1 MKRNLGIAALVAALL
16 ALATWWWR
24 DHFEWAPLDVER
36 PLRGEARYNAFFA
49 LRKALEE
56 QGREVTARGAL
67 DSGLDALGDGDLVV
81 LGADVRTL
89 GQRQVDDLLAYLERG
104 GRLVFDVPGGD
115 DERGGPL
122 LEALDLT
129 TTARAECLELRVD
142 ADAAKNAP
150 CVRARHFRL
159 GDDAREALEWQLGD
173 DEDPAFARGTHGDGA
188 WLAAGSLA
196 FLKNDE
202 LDDHAAFAW
211 QVLAPMLGDGRVHL
225 VYATDV
231 PPLHVLL
238 LRHGWTV
245 VVPLALAL
253 LAWLWSRTGR
263 LGPVLPVASTRR
275 RALLEHV
282 NAAGELAY
290 RRGRVQALHAA
301 VRRAVLAHLHR
312 SDPALAALEP
322 ESIAQAL
329 ASRHALPVEAVREAL
344 ATQVPPTPQ
353 HFVATIRT
361 LMTIKGKS

>member
-1 MKRNLGIAALVAALL
+1 MKRSLGIAALVAALL
-16 ALATWWWR
+16 ALGTWWWL
-24 DHFEWAPLDVER
+24 DNFEWAPLEVER

-49 LRKALEE
+49 LRKALEA

-67 DSGLDALGDGDLVV
+67 DTGLDTLGEGDLVV
-81 LGADVRTL
+81 LGTDVRTL
-89 GQRQVDDLLAYLERG
+89 GTRQVDDLLAYLERG

-115 DERGGPL
+115 EERGGPL
-122 LEALDLT
+122 LEAFDLAT
-129 TTARAECLELRVD
+129 TSRSGCIEMRVD
-142 ADAAKNAP
+142 ADAAKQAP
-150 CVRARHFRL
+150 CVRARYFRL
-159 GDDAREALEWQLGD
+159 GDDARESLEWQLGD
-173 DEDPAFARGTHGDGA
+173 DEDPAFARGAYGDGT
-188 WLAAGSLA
+188 WLAAGTLA
-196 FLKNDE
+196 FLKNEGLDE
-202 LDDHAAFAW
+202 HAAFAW
-211 QVLAPMLGDGRVHL
+211 QVLAPVLGDGRVHL

-301 VRRAVLAHLHR
+301 VRRGVLAHLHR
-312 SDPALAALEP
+312 YDPALAALEP
-322 ESIAQAL
+322 EPMAQAL
-329 ASRHALPVEAVREAL
+329 ASRHALPVDAVRAAL
-344 ATQVPPTPQ
+344 GAQVPSTPQ

-361 LMTIKGKS
+361 LMTIKGQA